1 MPGIFEPWPERVF
14 NIILA
19 LQDEEEDEEPKE
31 NEELKE
37 EVL

>member
-1 MPGIFEPWPERVF
+1 MPGIFEPWQPWPERVF
-14 NIILA
+14 IILA
-19 LQDEEEDEEPKE
+19 QDEEDEEPKE